1 MIVSSLTDCFP
12 SPDTG
17 KLGGILKGIVTSRDV
32 DFLERDS
39 FDRPL
44 SDLMTPREDLVVAH
58 YGCTLEEANQILQ
71 SNKKGKLPI
80 VNEKDELVALIARTD
95 LKKSRSFPLASKDDK
110 KQLLVGAAI
119 GTHEEDKMRLEA
131 VVNAGLDVVVLVS
144 QQYAL
149 YFNPFV
155 VHHVCFNPF
164 TFCFNPFAL
173 SALTTTRTPHRA
185 TQSFRLA

>member
-1 MIVSSLTDCFP
+1 LIP
-12 SPDTG
+12 PDTG

-110 KQLLVGAAI
+110 KQLLTGVDALRVGM
-119 GTHEEDKMRLEA
+119 GTGSICITRVKCCPFP
-131 VVNAGLDVVVLVS
+131 AGFVLGGVGE
-144 QQYAL
+144 L
-149 YFNPFV
+149 LPLR
-155 VHHVCFNPF
+155 
-164 TFCFNPFAL
+164 TFKL
-173 SALTTTRTPHRA
+173 
-185 TQSFRLA
+185 